1 MMKNTDKEM
10 NRNAVM
16 ENRKN
21 AELCKTAEN
30 VLKESIAVGVANTIC
45 LR

>member
-1 MMKNTDKEM
+1 MMKNIDTKM
-10 NRNAVM
+10 NKKAVM

-21 AELCKTAEN
+21 AELCKGTEN
-30 VLKESIAVGVANTIC
+30 VLKESIALGIANTIC

>member
-16 ENRKN
+16 ENMTT